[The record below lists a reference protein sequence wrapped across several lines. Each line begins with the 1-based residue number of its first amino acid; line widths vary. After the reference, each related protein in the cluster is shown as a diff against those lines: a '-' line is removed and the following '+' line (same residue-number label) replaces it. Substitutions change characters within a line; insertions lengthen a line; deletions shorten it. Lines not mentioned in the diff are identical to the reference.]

1 MNRKMCLLSTKEE
14 VLIEETERDIEINGC
29 NKVNV
34 RFEHYL
40 SESFI
45 LCHTY
50 GCNKFIEGLPPL
62 DKILRIIHVY
72 IINTLLKSEGITHKS
87 IIEQMNGDF
96 RDKQMKSI
104 LKPLCRDCFNKLDKD
119 NKLGYQT
126 PAPPGTPYIPSLKN
140 QTMLT

>member
-50 GCNKFIEGLPPL
+50 GCDKPIEGLPPL
-62 DKILRIIHVY
+62 DKILTIIHVD
-72 IINTLLKSEGITHKS
+72 IINTLLKSDCVEIVL
-87 IIEQMNGDF
+87 MNWI
-96 RDKQMKSI
+96 RTI
-104 LKPLCRDCFNKLDKD
+104 NLDIR
-119 NKLGYQT
+119 LQHHLVLHTYQV
-126 PAPPGTPYIPSLKN
+126 
-140 QTMLT
+140 